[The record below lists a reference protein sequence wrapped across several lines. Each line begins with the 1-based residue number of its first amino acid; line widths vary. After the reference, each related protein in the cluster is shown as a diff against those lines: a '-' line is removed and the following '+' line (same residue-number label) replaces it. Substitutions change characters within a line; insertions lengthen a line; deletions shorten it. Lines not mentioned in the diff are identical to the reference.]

1 MSEFTIRG
9 NIAGSLTLFNEDD
22 LDRARGFGKVYV
34 DKYNPKTREYD
45 DSDEFNF
52 TGFGRDVLNFA
63 ESVDRFIEDN
73 NDKKPRVVVVVRPGT
88 YKQEGE
94 NREGDIVDKTH
105 VGLTLVEGAL
115 SSKWHVTTG
124 EPDGRA
130 KASSNS
136 GNRRRRKDDD
146 EAAEDR
152 AEEKEEGQ
160 AEEKEENERP
170 TRTRPRGGSGSASRT
185 RAAGSGSRARA
196 GGASRARAGGSRR
209 R

>member
-9 NIAGSLTLFNEDD
+9 NIAGSLTLYNEDD
-22 LDRARGFGKVYV
+22 VDKARGFGKVYV

-63 ESVDRFIEDN
+63 DSVERFIEDN

-94 NREGDIVDKTH
+94 NRDGDIVDKTH
-105 VGLTLVEGAL
+105 VGLTLVEGGL

-130 KASSNS
+130 KASAKS
-136 GNRRRRKDDD
+136 GNRRRRKADDQDADGQD
-146 EAAEDR
+146 EAPEEEEQ
-152 AEEKEEGQ
+152 EEK
-160 AEEKEENERP
+160 P
-170 TRTRPRGGSGSASRT
+170 
-185 RAAGSGSRARA
+185 SRARSLSGSGA
-196 GGASRARAGGSRR
+196 TSRSRAAVSGARARSGSASRARAGGSRR

>member
-9 NIAGSLTLFNEDD
+9 NIAGSLTLYNEDD
-22 LDRARGFGKVYV
+22 VDKARGFGKVYV

-45 DSDEFNF
+45 LSDEFNF

-63 ESVDRFIEDN
+63 DSVERFIEDN

-88 YKQEGE
+88 YRQEGE
-94 NREGDIVDKTH
+94 NREGEVVDKTH
-105 VGLTLVEGAL
+105 VGLTLVEGGL

-124 EPDGRA
+124 EQDGRA

-136 GNRRRRKDDD
+136 GNRRRRK
-146 EAAEDR
+146 AEDQD
-152 AEEKEEGQ
+152 EGQ
-160 AEEKEENERP
+160 AEDEQEEEKPSRA
-170 TRTRPRGGSGSASRT
+170 RSRSGSGSASRS
-185 RAAGSGSRARA
+185 RAAGSGSRARS
-196 GGASRARAGGSRR
+196 GSASRARAGGSRR

>member
-146 EAAEDR
+146 EAAE
-152 AEEKEEGQ
+152 
-160 AEEKEENERP
+160 EKEENEKP